1 MSNTKNHKLSDDAI
15 AHIAKLLQM
24 AILTGTDIVDNLRIL
39 RLVSDDD
46 GLLRVDP
53 EHQENLTASIN
64 KMVEQAQDGG
74 PISE

>member
-39 RLVSDDD
+39 SLVSDDD
-46 GLLRVDP
+46 GLLKVDP
-53 EHQENLTASIN
+53 EHQKNLTSSID
-64 KMVEQAQDGG
+64 KMVEQAQSGG
-74 PISE
+74 SFNE